1 MMSYASQRRLDAL
14 RRQIRRLDRRLL
26 RLDRLSRK
34 FSRLRTALVLGGICA
49 ALAAE
54 RFFGNSIAWLT
65 LGLFGAAF
73 VAAAF
78 GHRRVR
84 HSAVRHTVWKHIKST
99 HVARLTHDWA
109 NILQPP
115 DIPNDPE
122 HPFAADLNLTGPR
135 SVHHLLDTST
145 SYGGCARLRTW
156 LLKPLNTADA
166 VRERQQIIRELA
178 ALARFRDRLNLH
190 GVLLGNRPQERWS
203 ADKIVDW
210 LLLASSPRLTPWV
223 WGLGLLALA
232 NLVLAVLYALGHLPP
247 VWPAT
252 WLAYLGLYTYKHREA
267 RSLFADAYQLE
278 RVLRHLRAVL
288 IYLEGFPYGRTPH
301 LAKLCE
307 PYWRPASRPSASVR
321 QIVRIAGAAGVQQS
335 HLLGFL
341 VNALVPWDLFFAN
354 RLNRYKASAK
364 ATLPVWIHTWYDL
377 EALNALATYSYLHP
391 DNVFPEIVPQA
402 RPLLQAR
409 ALGHPLL
416 PDAERVHNDFSFEA
430 PGDIALITGSN
441 MSGKST
447 FLRTLGVNLCL
458 AYAGTAVHAEELR
471 TVPLRLFTCIQ
482 VADSV
487 TDGISYFYAEVRRL
501 KALLAALNADDEAPL
516 LYLIDEIFRGT
527 NNHERLVGSRAYIE
541 ALASGRGV
549 GMISTHDLE
558 LVGMAAAVPGIHNL
572 HFREEIRDGRMV
584 FDYRLRPGPCPTT
597 NALKIMRLAGLPV
610 TPAAASVAADGG

>member
-14 RRQIRRLDRRLL
+14 RRQMERLDGRLL

-54 RFFGNSIAWLT
+54 RFLGNSIAWLT

-73 VAAAF
+73 VAAAL

-84 HSAVRHTVWKHIKST
+84 HSGVRHAVWKHIKSA

-109 NILQPP
+109 NIPQPP

-122 HPFAADLNLTGPR
+122 HPFAADLSLTGPR

-178 ALARFRDRLNLH
+178 PLARFRDRLNLH
-190 GVLLGNRPQERWS
+190 GVLLGSRPQERWS

-210 LLLASSPRLTPWV
+210 LLEASSPRLTPWV

-307 PYWRPASRPSASVR
+307 PYWRAASRPSASVR

-391 DNVFPEIVPQA
+391 DNAFPEIVPQA

-430 PGDIALITGSN
+430 PGEIALITGSN
-441 MSGKST
+441 MSARAP
-447 FLRTLGVNLCL
+447 FC
-458 AYAGTAVHAEELR
+458 
-471 TVPLRLFTCIQ
+471 
-482 VADSV
+482 
-487 TDGISYFYAEVRRL
+487 
-501 KALLAALNADDEAPL
+501 APL
-516 LYLIDEIFRGT
+516 
-527 NNHERLVGSRAYIE
+527 V
-541 ALASGRGV
+541 
-549 GMISTHDLE
+549 STCAWH
-558 LVGMAAAVPGIHNL
+558 
-572 HFREEIRDGRMV
+572 
-584 FDYRLRPGPCPTT
+584 
-597 NALKIMRLAGLPV
+597 
-610 TPAAASVAADGG
+610 TPAPRCMPKNCAPCRCGCLPASRSPIR

>member
-1 MMSYASQRRLDAL
+1 MISHASQRRLDAL
-14 RRQIRRLDRRLL
+14 QRQIKRLEGRLQ

-34 FSRLRTALVLGGICA
+34 FSRLRTALVLVGICC

-54 RFFGNSIAWLT
+54 RFLGGGFAWVT
-65 LGLFGAAF
+65 LGMFGAAF
-73 VAAAF
+73 AAAAVW
-78 GHRRVR
+78 HRRLHRSSIR
-84 HSAVRHTVWKHIKST
+84 HAAWKRIKAM

-109 NILQPP
+109 NIPQPP
-115 DIPNDPE
+115 DMTPKPE
-122 HPFAADLNLTGPR
+122 HPFAADLNLFGPR
-135 SVHHLLDTST
+135 SVHHLLDTSS

-156 LLKPLNTADA
+156 LLNPLDTPDA
-166 VRERQQIIRELA
+166 VRERQQIIRELIP
-178 ALARFRDRLNLH
+178 LARFRDRLSLH
-190 GVLLGNRPQERWS
+190 GMLLGGQLQARWS

-210 LLLASSPRLTPWV
+210 LLEESPPRLTPWV
-223 WGLGLLALA
+223 WGLGILALA
-232 NLVLAVLYALGHLPP
+232 NIVLAVLYALGHLPP
-247 VWPAT
+247 WWAAT
-252 WLAYLGLYTYKHREA
+252 LLAYLVLYTYKHREA
-267 RSLFADAYQLE
+267 RNLFSDAYELE

-288 IYLEGFPYGRTPH
+288 IYLENFPYGRTPH

-307 PYWRPASRPSASVR
+307 PYWRAASRPSASLR
-321 QIVRIAGAAGVQQS
+321 QIVRIAGAAGVQQG

-341 VNALVPWDLFFAN
+341 VNVVVPWDLFFAD

-364 ATLPVWIHTWYDL
+364 VTLPVWIHTWYDL
-377 EALNALATYSYLHP
+377 EALSALATHGYLHP
-391 DNVFPEIVPQA
+391 DTTFPEIVSHDDGPV
-402 RPLLQAR
+402 LQAR

-416 PDAERVHNDFSFEA
+416 PDAERVHNDFSFDA

-458 AYAGTAVHAEELR
+458 AYAGAAVHAEELR

-501 KALLAALNADDEAPL
+501 KALLAALNAAEEAPL

-527 NNHERLVGSRAYIE
+527 NNQERLIGSRAYIK
-541 ALASGRGV
+541 ALAKSRGV
-549 GMISTHDLE
+549 GVISTHDLE
-558 LVGMAAAVPGIHNL
+558 LIGMADDVPGIHNF
-572 HFREEIRDGRMV
+572 HFREEISDGRMV

-597 NALKIMRLAGLPV
+597 NALKIMHMAGLPV
-610 TPAAASVAADGG
+610 TTAGE

>member
-1 MMSYASQRRLDAL
+1 MISHASQRRLDAL
-14 RRQIRRLDRRLL
+14 QRQIKRLEGRLQ
-26 RLDRLSRK
+26 RLDRLSRN
-34 FSRLRTALVLGGICA
+34 FSRLRTALVLVGICC

-54 RFFGNSIAWLT
+54 RFLGGGFAWLT
-65 LGLFGAAF
+65 LGVFGAAF
-73 VAAAF
+73 AVAAVW
-78 GHRRVR
+78 HRRVHRSGIR
-84 HSAVRHTVWKHIKST
+84 HAAWKRIKST
-99 HVARLTHDWA
+99 HVARLMHDWA
-109 NILQPP
+109 NIPQPP
-115 DIPNDPE
+115 DMTPEPE
-122 HPFAADLNLTGPR
+122 HPFAADLNLFGPR
-135 SVHHLLDTST
+135 SVHHLLDTSA

-156 LLKPLNTADA
+156 LLNPLDTPDA
-166 VRERQQIIRELA
+166 VRERQQIVRELIP
-178 ALARFRDRLNLH
+178 LARFRDRLSLH
-190 GVLLGNRPQERWS
+190 GMLLGGQLQARWS
-203 ADKIVDW
+203 ADTIVDW
-210 LLLASSPRLTPWV
+210 LLEESPPRLTPWV

-232 NLVLAVLYALGHLPP
+232 NIVLAVLYAVGHLPP
-247 VWPAT
+247 WWAAT
-252 WLAYLGLYTYKHREA
+252 LLAYLVLYTYKHRET
-267 RSLFADAYQLE
+267 RNLFSDAYQLE

-288 IYLEGFPYGRTPH
+288 IYLENFPYGRTPN

-307 PYWRPASRPSASVR
+307 PYWRAASRPSASLR

-341 VNALVPWDLFFAN
+341 VNVVVPWDLFFAN

-364 ATLPVWIHTWYDL
+364 VTLPVWIHTWYDL
-377 EALNALATYSYLHP
+377 EALSALATHSYLHP
-391 DNVFPEIVPQA
+391 DTTFPEIVSHDDGPVL
-402 RPLLQAR
+402 RAR

-416 PDAERVHNDFSFEA
+416 PDAERVHNDFSFNA

-501 KALLAALNADDEAPL
+501 KALLAALNAEEEAPL

-527 NNHERLVGSRAYIE
+527 NNQERLIGSRAFIK
-541 ALASGRGV
+541 ALAKGGGV
-549 GMISTHDLE
+549 GVISTHDLE
-558 LVGMAAAVPGIHNL
+558 LIGMADDVPGIHNF
-572 HFREEIRDGRMV
+572 HFREEISDGRMV

-597 NALKIMRLAGLPV
+597 NALKIMHMAGLPV
-610 TPAAASVAADGG
+610 ATAGE